1 VAVRI
6 AFGVFCLCLS
16 LGRWGAALRIVPN
29 KERAQGGVL
38 AHGWALWCSQA
49 TQQLAQ
55 TALQLSDNSPHQ
67 GLCMKELRWCFG
79 ALR

>member
-1 VAVRI
+1 M
-6 AFGVFCLCLS
+6 AFGITFGTFRFRFS
-16 LGRWGAALRIVPN
+16 LRWWGAALRIVPN
-29 KERAQGGVL
+29 KERAQGGLL